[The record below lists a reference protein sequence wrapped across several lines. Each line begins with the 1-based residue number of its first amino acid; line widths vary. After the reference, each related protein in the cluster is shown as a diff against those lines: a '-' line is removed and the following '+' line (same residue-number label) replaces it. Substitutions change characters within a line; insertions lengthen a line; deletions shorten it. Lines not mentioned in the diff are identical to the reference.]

1 MQQQKLMQPLYSNKV
16 IANRIEKL
24 ADELNKKYSQES
36 NVHMVVTL
44 NGAFI
49 FAADLIRKLKFP
61 LTLCFAGSVT
71 SNVQQISDTRINA
84 NALPKS
90 FGQQPVI
97 VLEDIIDSGKT
108 IGVLREMIAE
118 KYASSIEVIALVK
131 RQSCKVA
138 PDYACFTVPE
148 GMFLVGYGLDLDN
161 RYRELSGIFAIDCTM
176 QKTKSIC

>member
-1 MQQQKLMQPLYSNKV
+1 MQQKLMQPLYSKQV
-16 IANRIEKL
+16 IANRLEKL
-24 ADELNKKYSQES
+24 ADELNKKYAKEQ

-49 FAADLIRKLKFP
+49 FAADLIRLLKFP
-61 LTLCFAGSVT
+61 ITLCFAGSVT
-71 SNVQQISDTRINA
+71 SNVQTVGDTRINS

-90 FGQQPVI
+90 FGSQPVL

-108 IGVLREMIAE
+108 ISILREMIAE
-118 KYASSIEVIALVK
+118 KFASSIEIMALVK
-131 RQSCKVA
+131 RQSCKIA

-161 RYRELSGIFAIDCTM
+161 RYRELPGIFSIDCTV
-176 QKTKSIC
+176 KKAKSLC

>member
-1 MQQQKLMQPLYSNKV
+1 MQKMMQPLYSQQV
-16 IANRIEKL
+16 IANRVEKL
-24 ADELNKKYSQES
+24 ADELNKKYKDES

-61 LTLCFAGSVT
+61 VTLCFAGSVT
-71 SNVQQISDTRINA
+71 SNVQQVGDTRINS

-90 FGQQPVI
+90 FGNEPVI

-108 IGVLREMIAE
+108 IAILREMIAS
-118 KYASSIEVIALVK
+118 KFASSIDIVALVK
-131 RQSCKVA
+131 RQSCKIA

-148 GMFLVGYGLDLDN
+148 GMFLVGYGLDLEN
-161 RYRELSGIFAIDCTM
+161 RYRELPGIFSIDCTM
-176 QKTKSIC
+176 EKSTGVC